1 MKDRTT
7 AGLLAILLGGFGV
20 HRFYL
25 GQPGL
30 GLLYLVFCLTAIPS
44 LIGLIE
50 GIQYLTMSQHD
61 FDVRFN
67 RVGGASADATAEL
80 GRLHAL
86 HKEGAL
92 TATEYQAQK
101 TRLLGQAAHPG
112 GGGKRVFAWILLGFA
127 VIGAGVELDNFLSGR
142 HRTTGAGIA
151 MIALF
156 GLGAAALFRSAEG
169 RPGQAAPEGPG
180 AVGSREAERAIL
192 QAARKLGGK
201 VTITDVAAESTLSF
215 SEAKVALDQ
224 LAKAGA
230 CETQITDD
238 GLIVY
243 DFVELSRRKQ
253 LGEG

>member
-1 MKDRTT
+1 MKDKTT
-7 AGLLAILLGGFGV
+7 AGLLAILLGSFGA

-25 GQPGL
+25 NQPGA
-30 GLLYLVFCLTAIPS
+30 GLLFLVFCLTGIPW

-50 GIQYLTMSQHD
+50 GIQYLSMSQHD
-61 FDVRFN
+61 FDARFN
-67 RVGGASADATAEL
+67 RAPGASGDVAGEL

-86 HKEGAL
+86 RKDGAL
-92 TATEYQAQK
+92 TEAEYAAQK
-101 TRLLGQAAHPG
+101 LRLLGQAPAAG
-112 GGGKRVFAWILLGFA
+112 GLGKRVLAWILLGFA
-127 VIGAGVELDNFLSGR
+127 VIGAGVELDNFFSGKSHNR
-142 HRTTGAGIA
+142 GTGIA

-156 GLGAAALFRSAEG
+156 GLGAAALFRSAGG
-169 RPGQAAPEGPG
+169 RASPVMAPGQ
-180 AVGSREAERAIL
+180 GSPATHEAERAIL

-215 SEAKVALDQ
+215 TEAKAALEQ

-243 DFVELSRRKQ
+243 DFVELSRRKP
-253 LGEG
+253 GDAG

>member
-30 GLLYLVFCLTAIPS
+30 GLLYLVFCLTCIPS

-67 RVGGASADATAEL
+67 RAPGATGDVASEL

-92 TATEYQAQK
+92 TATEYATQK
-101 TRLLGQAAHPG
+101 SRLLGQVAHGG

-127 VIGAGVELDNFLSGR
+127 VIGAGVELDNFFSGR
-142 HRTTGAGIA
+142 HHATGAGIA

-156 GLGAAALFRSAEG
+156 GIGAAALFRSAEG
-169 RPGQAAPEGPG
+169 RAGSAAPAGHAEV
-180 AVGSREAERAIL
+180 ASREAERAIL
-192 QAARKLGGK
+192 QAAKKLGGK

-253 LGEG
+253 LEAG